1 MLRLDGFY
9 DLHIHSAP
17 APFVRIGDSADI
29 ARWCAEAGMAGI
41 VIKSHFEST
50 VSKAYHARLAVREAY
65 PDFKVFSG
73 IALNR
78 GVGGVNPG
86 AVELALQQG
95 AKVVWMPTLDA
106 ANHAAAFGAAGTYG
120 FGAMTLTS
128 RRKIKDPLYRVTND
142 SGKLTDDAKEVVQL
156 VVDYGAILAT
166 GHISKP
172 EILATVD
179 FALGVG
185 AKRIV
190 ITHPELA
197 APKLDLPT
205 MVELAKAGCYHGVLR
220 GQPAAD
226 VLLDLRAGPAGG
238 DRGRHAGAH
247 HPVQR
252 RRTALQSAPARGD
265 PHRHPEPARE
275 RLGRGDLPHHL
286 HREPE
291 EAARP
296 VGSGAPAGV
305 TRSITRRDAIAPPQ
319 RSDDSAER
327 GAPARRRQ
335 SSNLNEILSRTR

>member
-1 MLRLDGFY
+1 MLTLEGFY

-50 VSKAYHARLAVREAY
+50 VSKAYHARVAVRDAF
-65 PDFKVFSG
+65 PDFRVFSG

-120 FGAMTLTS
+120 FKAMTLTS
-128 RRKIKDPLYRVTND
+128 RRAAKDPLYRVIGEN
-142 SGKLTDDAKEVVQL
+142 GKLTPEAREVVEL

-166 GHISKP
+166 GHISKQ
-172 EILATVD
+172 EILATVE
-179 FALGVG
+179 FALGIG
-185 AKRIV
+185 AKRLV

-205 MVELAKAGCYHGVLR
+205 MVELAKAGAYMEFCAVNLLPVFYSISLQGLLEAIEAVTPERTILSSDG
-220 GQPAAD
+220 GQPFNPRPHEAIRIVVQSLHEKGLARD
-226 VLLDLRAGPAGG
+226 AIRKICIENQQRLLDL
-238 DRGRHAGAH
+238 
-247 HPVQR
+247 
-252 RRTALQSAPARGD
+252 SNAPQ
-265 PHRHPEPARE
+265 
-275 RLGRGDLPHHL
+275 
-286 HREPE
+286 
-291 EAARP
+291 
-296 VGSGAPAGV
+296 APMA
-305 TRSITRRDAIAPPQ
+305 
-319 RSDDSAER
+319 
-327 GAPARRRQ
+327 
-335 SSNLNEILSRTR
+335 